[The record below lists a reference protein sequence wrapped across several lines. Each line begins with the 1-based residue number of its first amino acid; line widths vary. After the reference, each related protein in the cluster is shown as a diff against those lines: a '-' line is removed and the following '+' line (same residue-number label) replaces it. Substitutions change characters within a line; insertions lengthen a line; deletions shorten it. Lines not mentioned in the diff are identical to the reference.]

1 MEIISNLECSA
12 PNRLSKGSQYKIETG
27 ECAAI
32 LFVLSGTA
40 SIFSIDYHLNYLEIK
55 NGILLLPRCSQ
66 YRIEALETVTF
77 FKCDMT
83 LNFIQNVNQWLIQVY
98 GNSLTEKKQ
107 NYKLPLKQKVRHLL
121 DFFFQ
126 SDTTLESNRAQFNEW
141 KQNGLF
147 LIMKDSYSVQELSTF
162 FSEIKNQDIEFKE
175 FVFSNYRNVRSVM
188 EFADL
193 AKCSLSVFCRE
204 FKKHFG
210 ESAYQWML
218 KRKSQYVLEDIL
230 QTSIP
235 FQELADKYQFS
246 SQAHF
251 TKFCKQRYNLTPK
264 DLRNG
269 NKDNLYLY
277 KHLAH

>member
-141 KQNGLF
+141 KLNGLF

-175 FVFSNYRNVRSVM
+175 FVFSNYRKVRSVM

>member
-1 MEIISNLECSA
+1 MDIISNLECSA
-12 PNRLSKGSQYKIETG
+12 PIRLPKGGQNKIETG

-40 SIFSIDYHLNYLEIK
+40 SIFSKDYHLNYLEIK

-83 LNFIQNVNQWLIQVY
+83 LNFIQNVNQWLIQVS
-98 GNSLTEKKQ
+98 GNSLIEKQQ
-107 NYKLPLKQKVRHLL
+107 NYKLPLKQKVRHLI
-121 DFFFQ
+121 DFYFQ
-126 SDTTLESNRAQFNEW
+126 CDTTLDSNRAQFNEW

-162 FSEIKNQDIEFKE
+162 FSEIKNQDMEFKE
-175 FVFSNYRNVRSVM
+175 FVYSNFRNVRSVI

-218 KRKSQYVLEDIL
+218 NRKSQYVLRDIL

-269 NKDNLYLY
+269 NKSNLYLY
-277 KHLAH
+277 EHLAH

>member
-175 FVFSNYRNVRSVM
+175 FVFSNYRKVRSVM

>member
-32 LFVLSGTA
+32 FFVLSGTA

>member
-1 MEIISNLECSA
+1 MDIISNLECSA

-147 LIMKDSYSVQELSTF
+147 LIMKDSYSVQELSAF
-162 FSEIKNQDIEFKE
+162 FSEIKNQDMEFKE
-175 FVFSNYRNVRSVM
+175 FVYSNYRNVRSVM

-218 KRKSQYVLEDIL
+218 KRKSQYVLQDIL

-269 NKDNLYLY
+269 NKSNLYLY
-277 KHLAH
+277 EHLAH